1 MPGWISSLWYAG
13 HLLATGQLDN
23 TLPGPRKHNIS
34 LTGLIAF
41 ALLQVGAFLPWAA
54 VCLLPV
60 AIIVHSSASVRLI
73 IKRANLLIERQGPL
87 VLEFYMPPTGQLD
100 NTLPGPR
107 KHNISLTGLIAFAL
121 LQVGAFLP
129 WAAVCLLPVAIIV
142 HSSASVRLIIKR
154 ANLLIER
161 QGPLVLEFYMPRWHP
176 PVGDCMHHSRD
187 TV

>member
-1 MPGWISSLWYAG
+1 MVLAQFELVCPERPPPGTEDHRMLSNASRPFPLELCSFLASKLHEMPGWISSLWYAG

-34 LTGLIAF
+34 LTGL
-41 ALLQVGAFLPWAA
+41 
-54 VCLLPV
+54 
-60 AIIVHSSASVRLI
+60 
-73 IKRANLLIERQGPL
+73 
-87 VLEFYMPPTGQLD
+87 T
-100 NTLPGPR
+100 
-107 KHNISLTGLIAFAL
+107 AFAL